1 MAKPTNTIDAREALV
16 ASFCVQEKVVY
27 SQSSLRR
34 LSDRYWNSWTPET
47 TAMLLSSMCMIVTY
61 TVLKHYEIR
70 ISAHF
75 TYGMTLNAIIS
86 ILATASK
93 VSLIF
98 TVSNV

>member
-1 MAKPTNTIDAREALV
+1 
-16 ASFCVQEKVVY
+16 
-27 SQSSLRR
+27 
-34 LSDRYWNSWTPET
+34 
-47 TAMLLSSMCMIVTY
+47 MLLSSMCMIVTY